1 MKLKTL
7 VLAGVAVLIAA
18 SCGLA
23 ALAEVNATSDA
34 KFKEEVL
41 NSSKPVLVDFYADW
55 CGPCRK
61 LSPIIEEV
69 SKSYDGKVKFV
80 KINIDNNKDT
90 AAKYNITG
98 IPALK
103 IFKGGKVVSESIGL
117 IQKDALV
124 SEIDK
129 AIK

>member
-23 ALAEVNATSDA
+23 ALADVNATSDA

-41 NSSKPVLVDFYADW
+41 DSSKPVLVDFYADW
-55 CGPCRK
+55 CGPCRR
-61 LSPIIEEV
+61 LSPIIDEV
-69 SKSYDGKVKFV
+69 SKSYEGKVKFV
-80 KINIDNNKDT
+80 KINIDNNKET

-98 IPALK
+98 IPAIK
-103 IFKGGKVVSESIGL
+103 IFKGGKIVTDRMGLLPKSEL
-117 IQKDALV
+117 I